1 MLTQW
6 TPFAAAVICRRDN
19 YADGG
24 RTMTRDQR

>member
-6 TPFAAAVICRRDN
+6 MPFAAAVIVPRDN